1 MKQFITL
8 CAAVLFAASIHA
20 QDCLETTISLQS
32 SISSDGPDYLV
43 YSLYD
48 SEGVMITSGEATFT
62 EDESSFPF
70 VECLDPGCYT
80 VIGDAISDI
89 PSFSVF
95 TMIDAVG
102 GYPNEYNLSIDG
114 TVMTVEFCIVENS
127 ECDLAIFE
135 VANGDCSLI
144 ELTAETSNPAA
155 QIEWS
160 VNGTSYQTGPS
171 IQFQATE
178 AGLYEICAQ
187 YETPDCPEGVTF
199 CEVVEVSEDCIEVD
213 DCPLDFEVMVNGCE
227 AVLYL
232 SGSTDGAVFYYVNGE
247 LVNSGEMVFTYQLP
261 YNMSG
266 VGVNYTF
273 CAVYDGI
280 CEQTE
285 FCESLVVSS
294 CVDCG
299 IEINYTEESCGEFIF
314 TADVASGWQDV
325 LWYLD
330 GALIGENVWQQEI
343 SLGEGLHEVCAVFET
358 PNCDYTEAC
367 VTVIGCAE
375 ETCDLDYSIDM
386 SACGEYTVSINQ
398 APADAQVFVLF
409 LGQLIP
415 VVNNTAVIIPD
426 ITDLFEVCVLFETPD
441 CPDGV
446 FECEMI
452 ELQSCECP
460 DGLII
465 EQDAC
470 TAVFMLSGNSPVFS
484 ADYYV
489 NGELVNNGEWQFTY
503 TFPED
508 GTYTV
513 CVVPAA
519 PCEFIEFC
527 EEIEVMGCPQC
538 TPVFIE
544 VTSDL
549 GGVPASMVIETLLS
563 TTTIESE
570 DDVEFEAMQG
580 STGISTCLLDG
591 CYECSIGMS
600 GMPYEGMNV
609 EVTVGEE
616 VVYSY
621 TVQTATPS
629 EDFILPV
636 NAECESS
643 VIELFAE
650 NGLSV
655 YPNPADQQIFVESTA
670 SGLVNVDLLDL
681 TGRMVYSEQVNFSER
696 LSLDVSGLA
705 NGFYIVRLW
714 DENGSL
720 QEKIQVRR

>member
-1 MKQFITL
+1 MLLAIS
-8 CAAVLFAASIHA
+8 VNA
-20 QDCLETTISLQS
+20 QNCLQTTISLQS
-32 SISSDGPDYLV
+32 SISSDGPDYL
-43 YSLYD
+43 YYTLLD
-48 SEGVMITSGEATFT
+48 SEMQEITFGEAAF
-62 EDESSFPF
+62 DDDVSSQPF
-70 VECLDPGCYT
+70 IECLDPGCYT
-80 VIGDAISDI
+80 LIADAVNDI
-89 PSFSVF
+89 PPFSAFV
-95 TMIDAVG
+95 MVNVDG
-102 GYPNEYNLSIDG
+102 GYPNEYDLVIEG
-114 TVMTVEFCIVENS
+114 TVITVEFCIIENS
-127 ECDLAIFE
+127 ECDLVVNEIE
-135 VANGDCSLI
+135 NDDCSLI
-144 ELTAETSNPAA
+144 EFVAESSNPAA

-171 IQFQATE
+171 IQFEATE
-178 AGLYEICAQ
+178 AGPYEICAQ
-187 YETPDCPEGVTF
+187 YETPDCPEGVSF
-199 CEVVEVSEDCIEVD
+199 CEVVEVSQDCIEEE
-213 DCPLDFEVMVNGCE
+213 DCPLDFEVVVNGCE

-247 LVNSGEMVFTYQLP
+247 LVSNGELVFTYELP

-280 CEQTE
+280 CDQTE
-285 FCESLVVSS
+285 FCESMVVSS

-299 IEINYTEESCGEFIF
+299 IEINYTEESCGEFTF

-330 GALIGENVWQQEI
+330 GVLIGEDVWQQEI
-343 SLGEGLHEVCAVFET
+343 SLGEGLHEVCVGFET
-358 PNCDYTEAC
+358 PNCEYTEAC
-367 VTVIGCAE
+367 VTVMGCAE
-375 ETCDLDYSIDM
+375 DSCDLDYSIDM
-386 SACGEYTVSINQ
+386 TACGEYTVSINQ
-398 APADAQVFVLF
+398 APSDAQVFVLF

-415 VVNNTAVIIPD
+415 VENNAAVIIPD

-470 TAVFMLSGNSPVFS
+470 SAVFMVSGNAPVFN

-489 NGELVNNGEWQFTY
+489 NGELVNNGEWQFSY

-527 EEIEVMGCPQC
+527 EEIEVTGCPQC

-549 GGVPASMVIETLLS
+549 GGVPASMVIETLLL

-580 STGISTCLLDG
+580 STGISTCLFDG
-591 CYECSIGMS
+591 CFECSIGLI
-600 GMPYEGMNV
+600 GMPYEGMEV
-609 EVTVGEE
+609 EVTVGDE

-621 TVQTATPS
+621 TVQTASPPEEFT
-629 EDFILPV
+629 LPV
-636 NAECESS
+636 NVECETS
-643 VIELFAE
+643 VIELFE
-650 NGLSV
+650 ESRLSV
-655 YPNPADQQIFVESTA
+655 YPNPADQQIFIESTA
-670 SGLVNVDLLDL
+670 SGLMNVDLLDL
-681 TGRMVYSEQVNFSER
+681 TGRMVYAEQVNFSER
-696 LSLDVSGLA
+696 MSLDVSGLS
-705 NGFYIVRLW
+705 NGFYILRLW